1 MNIGKRLATQ
11 KSLNGAI
18 KSVCDIM
25 RRSNCT
31 GALQMSLN

>member
-1 MNIGKRLATQ
+1 MARGRRLASQ
-11 KSLNGAI
+11 QSVNAAI

-31 GALQMSLN
+31 SLTA